1 MRLYLITKNNMR
13 QFIDKAMEIA
23 NDRSQSM
30 FHQRED
36 FRELVEE
43 IKEWQKEQVYK
54 QIREQ
59 RAEDERREW
68 ENPRL

>member
-1 MRLYLITKNNMR
+1 
-13 QFIDKAMEIA
+13 MEIA

>member
-1 MRLYLITKNNMR
+1 MRH
-13 QFIDKAMEIA
+13 FIDKAMEIA

-43 IKEWQKEQVYK
+43 IKEWQKEQIYK
-54 QIREQ
+54 QLREQ
-59 RAEDERREW
+59 KQEEDRREW

>member
-1 MRLYLITKNNMR
+1 MR

-43 IKEWQKEQVYK
+43 IVEWQKEQIYK
-54 QIREQ
+54 QIAEQ
-59 RAEDERREW
+59 RQEEDRREW